1 MQKNSYS
8 VQMNFDVPESEKKVA
23 ETARQHFEEVIV
35 ACEDLA
41 DYLRKIYNPFYKL
54 QNPDMKLIQKYS
66 KTFIDYS
73 KEVNKK
79 FNDILIA
86 TKNSVK
92 TMEEFSADTSTEE
105 MMDSFMGTI
114 RELRKYIDIFMS
126 IFQNLNNQDFRN
138 NLISTIDSIKK
149 QTNQIKQLVN
159 DRILEHIENN
169 ILARNWSENISDDQ
183 EEAKKEEKVPLFVE
197 LYRERQQALQGT

>member
-1 MQKNSYS
+1 MQKNAYS
-8 VQMNFDVPESEKKVA
+8 VQMNYDVPESEKKIA
-23 ETARQHFEEVIV
+23 EMAKQHFEEVIV

-41 DYLRKIYNPFYKL
+41 DYLLKIYNPFYKL

-73 KEVNKK
+73 KEVNNK
-79 FNDILIA
+79 FEDILTA
-86 TKNSVK
+86 TKESIK
-92 TMEEFSADTSTEE
+92 SMEEFRADTSTEE
-105 MMDSFMGTI
+105 MMDSFMGAI

-138 NLISTIDSIKK
+138 NLISTIDSTKR
-149 QTNQIKQLVN
+149 QLNQIKQLIM

-169 ILARNWSENISDDQ
+169 ILARNWSESISDDQ
-183 EEAKKEEKVPLFVE
+183 DIKQEEKVPLVVE
-197 LYRERQQALQGT
+197 LYRKRQQALQGK